1 MFGGILGKKKENT
14 PVDDI
19 ALKVSKM
26 NLTEMRS
33 YVNNKVNNF
42 EITPDGLIEVMRRL
56 TTMDKNNS
64 KTYLQ
69 IDDMDS
75 KKKKGFDLVLM
86 LANSKHISVEAIE
99 LLQEFIKVYEEL
111 IAKYDVEFKEI
122 YASRFLDATEL
133 AIDNVNKQ
141 TEFQRKQKV
150 LGK

>member
-1 MFGGILGKKKENT
+1 MFGKILGKKKENT
-14 PVDDI
+14 GVDNI

-33 YVNNKVNNF
+33 YVNNRLDDF
-42 EITPDGLIEVMRRL
+42 EITPDGLIEVMKKL
-56 TTMDKNNS
+56 TTIDEKNS
-64 KTYLQ
+64 KRYLQ
-69 IDDMDS
+69 IDDMDT
-75 KKKKGFDLVLM
+75 KKKKGFDLVLII
-86 LANSKHISVEAIE
+86 ASSKYISVEVIE

-111 IAKYDVEFKEI
+111 IAKYDIDFKEI
-122 YASRFLDATEL
+122 YASRFLDAIEL

>member
-1 MFGGILGKKKENT
+1 MFGSILGKKKENT
-14 PVDDI
+14 PVDDV

-33 YVNNKVNNF
+33 YVNNKLDNF

-56 TTMDKNNS
+56 TSMDENNS

-86 LANSKHISVEAIE
+86 IAISKHISVEVIE

-122 YASRFLDATEL
+122 YASRFLDAIEL
-133 AIDNVNKQ
+133 AIGNVNKQ

>member
-1 MFGGILGKKKENT
+1 MFGKILGKKKENT
-14 PVDDI
+14 GVDNI

-33 YVNNKVNNF
+33 YVNNRLDDF
-42 EITPDGLIEVMRRL
+42 EITPDGLIEVMKKL
-56 TTMDKNNS
+56 TTIDEKNS
-64 KTYLQ
+64 KRYLQ
-69 IDDMDS
+69 IDDMDT
-75 KKKKGFDLVLM
+75 KKKKGFDLVL
-86 LANSKHISVEAIE
+86 LIASSKYISVEVIE

-111 IAKYDVEFKEI
+111 IAKYDIDFKEI
-122 YASRFLDATEL
+122 YASRFLDAIEL

>member
-1 MFGGILGKKKENT
+1 MFGSILGKKKENT
-14 PVDDI
+14 GVDDI

-33 YVNNKVNNF
+33 YVNNRLDDF
-42 EITPDGLIEVMRRL
+42 EITPDGLIEVIKKL
-56 TTMDKNNS
+56 TAIDEKNS

-75 KKKKGFDLVLM
+75 KKKKGFDLVLII
-86 LANSKHISVEAIE
+86 ANSKYISVEVIE
-99 LLQEFIKVYEEL
+99 FLQEFIKVYEEL
-111 IAKYDVEFKEI
+111 ITKYDIDFKEI
-122 YASRFLDATEL
+122 YASRFLDVIEL